1 MRAVEM
7 ALGVICIH
15 FAIAIV
21 FIGSG
26 VFNHAFSYD
35 SELYNFDTPDEMSA
49 LNEWEQITSSVSIF
63 NEVIVKIAFWGWI
76 TDFVEPYYSQDAG
89 FKILIDLITTGL
101 RILSSV
107 VIGAGVL
114 EFWRNRTEVLG
125 RR

>member
-7 ALGVICIH
+7 ALGVICFH
-15 FAIAIV
+15 FALALV

-26 VFNHAFSYD
+26 TYTHSFSYD
-35 SELYNFDTPDEMSA
+35 SELYGFDTPNTMSA
-49 LNEWEQITSSVSIF
+49 MNEWEQITSSVSIF

-89 FKILIDLITTGL
+89 LKLFIDLIIAGL

-107 VIGAGVL
+107 VIGAGVM
-114 EFWRNRTEVLG
+114 EFWRNRTSVLG
-125 RR
+125 RS